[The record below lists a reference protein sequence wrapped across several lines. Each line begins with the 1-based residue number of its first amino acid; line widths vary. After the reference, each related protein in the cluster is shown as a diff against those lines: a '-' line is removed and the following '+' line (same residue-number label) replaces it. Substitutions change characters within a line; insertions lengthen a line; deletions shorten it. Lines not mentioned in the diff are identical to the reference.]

1 MATSPL
7 WDEYNRQQASG
18 KVSQSSFG
26 DAAAAY
32 SNPGTKQVATSPL
45 IRAAATAPKPPTVP
59 LMQFAQSQQVQQSPA
74 APTNRV
80 PLMQAAGIQPFS
92 SQSDVRRVDN
102 AISAAIA
109 PSATAPPTS
118 ATRSLIDAA
127 REVAPGVYNHGRGQY
142 SDNPK
147 GMGLIAAA
155 GLGGAQTTPAPA
167 QRMGLIEMARQQNA
181 SGTPAWSSAD
191 NATMAA
197 NLRDG
202 VDLYRGTS
210 QGTQNQPYTP
220 PQDTGGYG
228 LLDKNTRDLR
238 NARLQAELMKP
249 GARMALAGLL
259 REQGSAAD
267 RMAQASEA
275 AAGRTF
281 QAGQNEAD
289 RALNRDALSTDAANN
304 MARLGIDQQR
314 LGLEASSP
322 ERQIAQQ
329 TMQARD
335 RLLNATDPQDRA
347 TAAQQLAALEGRST
361 QSSAPAGY
369 RWASDGQSLEAIPG
383 SKAALDIADSNA
395 KKDARNQTAAVK
407 ADQVMG
413 IIDKATTQ
421 VGNSTAGAGGAI
433 MGRIPGSTAV
443 DLRANLDTIK
453 ANLGFDTLQ
462 AMRESSPTGGA
473 LGQVAVQE
481 LNSLQST
488 VASLDRE
495 QSPEQLLA
503 NLQKV
508 RDHYSRWQM
517 VMRGEMPP
525 QKEQQPQQSQSQQ
538 RTVRRTGTMNGR
550 RVAEYSDGSI
560 SYAD

>member
-1 MATSPL
+1 MVTSPL
-7 WDEYNRQQASG
+7 WAEFQRQEAAKQTRPQA
-18 KVSQSSFG
+18 FG

-102 AISAAIA
+102 AISAASA
-109 PSATAPPTS
+109 PSSTVSSTS
-118 ATRSLIDAA
+118 APRSLIDAA
-127 REVAPGVYNHGRGQY
+127 REVAPGIYNHGRGQY

-155 GLGGAQTTPAPA
+155 GLGGAQTTPGPA
-167 QRMGLIEMARQQNA
+167 QRMGLVEMARQQSA
-181 SGTPAWSSAD
+181 PGSTAWSSAD

-275 AAGRTF
+275 AAGRIF

-289 RALNRDALSTDAANN
+289 RGLKREGLAQTGLAEQ
-304 MARLGIDQQR
+304 ARRQEAMRR
-314 LGLEASSP
+314 LELEASDP
-322 ERQIAQQ
+322 KRVAG
-329 TMQARD
+329 D
-335 RLLNATDPQDRA
+335 RLNALGELLGETTDQAKR
-347 TAAQQLAALEGRST
+347 QQIIDQINVLRGGGSQAN
-361 QSSAPAGY
+361 APAGY
-369 RWASDGQSLEAIPG
+369 RWTANGQSMEAIPG
-383 SKAALDIADSNA
+383 GPAAAKQAEEQRTRDSANDQTRQIIGTINRLQQHPGRKGATGMWNLGRMVPGSPASDFAAEVETLKAQTFLPMVQQLRGLGALSNAEGDKLNAAVGALRFDMSEEAFNQSLGRIRDQFGAAL
-395 KKDARNQTAAVK
+395 ARAGIDTGDMQSWGLNPQGGQQAAP
-407 ADQVMG
+407 
-413 IIDKATTQ
+413 
-421 VGNSTAGAGGAI
+421 AG
-433 MGRIPGSTAV
+433 
-443 DLRANLDTIK
+443 
-453 ANLGFDTLQ
+453 
-462 AMRESSPTGGA
+462 
-473 LGQVAVQE
+473 
-481 LNSLQST
+481 
-488 VASLDRE
+488 E
-495 QSPEQLLA
+495 Q
-503 NLQKV
+503 
-508 RDHYSRWQM
+508 
-517 VMRGEMPP
+517 G
-525 QKEQQPQQSQSQQ
+525 QQ

-550 RVAEYSDGSI
+550 RVVEYSDGSI